1 MQGTEKKGCAS
12 RMRAIYVLLVLIFI
26 LPFFFIDVSG
36 VTVESELWENFVS
49 SLPDGATDGFEDG
62 AFDDEGSLAESV
74 SQMSSARYVIGR
86 ILDCIGLEL
95 RGALTL
101 FCSLCALL
109 TLNAALGGASGA
121 FLGRDLGGAVR
132 FCSAGAIFSSVI
144 YSQYG
149 HFESIEIFF
158 DSLGSLMRAMIP
170 MGASLWAM
178 GGNIVSASSGSA
190 TLYIML
196 GVSEG
201 LFRTTVTPVCSV
213 MSVLNLCDA
222 LSDEMRTGRML
233 GAIRKIYSFFLCSVM
248 TLLISC
254 LAAQTAL
261 SASADG
267 VAARTARLVS
277 GSFIPILGGSVGETL
292 RTVAS
297 GVGYLK
303 NVFGIG
309 GILMIFS
316 LLLPVCVSTLLY
328 RVVFLAAG
336 GIADMLGLASEAR
349 LLDGLGEVY
358 GTMLAVV
365 TSVSVMFVLSLC
377 IFMQSVVAVA

>member
-1 MQGTEKKGCAS
+1 MIRAAS
-12 RMRAIYVLLVLIFI
+12 VLLAMIFI
-26 LPFFFIDVSG
+26 LPLFFFDVSG
-36 VTVESELWENFVS
+36 VSVDGELWEEFVN
-49 SLPDGATDGFEDG
+49 SLPQSVTDSFENG
-62 AFDDEGSLAESV
+62 TLENVESFGESV
-74 SQMSSARYVIGR
+74 SEMSSARYVIGR

-95 RGALTL
+95 RGSLTL

-109 TLNAALGGASGA
+109 VLNASLSGASGT
-121 FLGRDLGGAVR
+121 FLGADLGGAVR
-132 FCSAGAIFSSVI
+132 FCSAGAIFASVI

-149 HFESIEIFF
+149 HFESIEMFF

-170 MGASLWAM
+170 IGASLWAM

-222 LSDEMRTGRML
+222 MSDGMRTGRML
-233 GAIRKIYSFFLCSVM
+233 GAIRRIYSFFLCSVM

-267 VAARTARLVS
+267 AAARTARLVS

-303 NVFGIG
+303 SIFGIG

-316 LLLPVCVSTLLY
+316 LLLPVCISTLLS
-328 RVVFLAAG
+328 RAVFLVSG

-365 TSVSVMFVLSLC
+365 TSVSVMFLLSLC

>member
-1 MQGTEKKGCAS
+1 MIRAAS
-12 RMRAIYVLLVLIFI
+12 VLLAMIFI
-26 LPFFFIDVSG
+26 LPFFFFDVSG
-36 VTVESELWENFVS
+36 VSVDDELWEEFVN
-49 SLPDGATDGFEDG
+49 SLPQSVTDSFENG
-62 AFDDEGSLAESV
+62 TLENVESFGESV
-74 SQMSSARYVIGR
+74 SEMSSARYVIGR

-95 RGALTL
+95 RGSLTL

-109 TLNAALGGASGA
+109 VLNASLSGASGT
-121 FLGRDLGGAVR
+121 FLGADLGGAVR
-132 FCSAGAIFSSVI
+132 FCSAGAIFASVI

-149 HFESIEIFF
+149 HFESIEMFF

-170 MGASLWAM
+170 IGASLWAM
-178 GGNIVSASSGSA
+178 GGNILSASSGSA

-222 LSDEMRTGRML
+222 MSDGMRTGRML
-233 GAIRKIYSFFLCSVM
+233 GAIRRIYSFFLCSVM

-303 NVFGIG
+303 SIFGIG

-316 LLLPVCVSTLLY
+316 LLLPVCISTLLF
-328 RVVFLAAG
+328 RVVFLVSG

-365 TSVSVMFVLSLC
+365 TSVSVMFLLSLC

>member
-1 MQGTEKKGCAS
+1 MIRAAS
-12 RMRAIYVLLVLIFI
+12 VLLAMIFI
-26 LPFFFIDVSG
+26 LPLFFLDVSG
-36 VTVESELWENFVS
+36 VSVDGELWEEFVN
-49 SLPDGATDGFEDG
+49 SLPQSVTDSFENG
-62 AFDDEGSLAESV
+62 TLENVESFGESV
-74 SQMSSARYVIGR
+74 SEMSSARYVIGR

-109 TLNAALGGASGA
+109 VLNASLSGASGT
-121 FLGRDLGGAVR
+121 FLGADLGGAVR
-132 FCSAGAIFSSVI
+132 FCSAGAIFASVI

-149 HFESIEIFF
+149 HFESIEMFF

-170 MGASLWAM
+170 IGASLWAM

-222 LSDEMRTGRML
+222 MSDGMRTGRML

-303 NVFGIG
+303 SIFGIG

-316 LLLPVCVSTLLY
+316 LLLPVCISTLLS
-328 RVVFLAAG
+328 RAVFLVSG

-365 TSVSVMFVLSLC
+365 TSVSVMFLLSLC

>member
-1 MQGTEKKGCAS
+1 MIRAAS
-12 RMRAIYVLLVLIFI
+12 VLLAMIFI
-26 LPFFFIDVSG
+26 LPLFFFDVSG
-36 VTVESELWENFVS
+36 VSVDGELWEEFVN
-49 SLPDGATDGFEDG
+49 SLPQSVTDSFENG
-62 AFDDEGSLAESV
+62 TLENVESFGESV
-74 SQMSSARYVIGR
+74 SEMSSARYVIGR

-95 RGALTL
+95 RGSLTL

-109 TLNAALGGASGA
+109 VLNASLSGASGT
-121 FLGRDLGGAVR
+121 FLGEDLGGAVR
-132 FCSAGAIFSSVI
+132 FCSAGAIFASVI

-149 HFESIEIFF
+149 HFESIEMFF

-170 MGASLWAM
+170 IGASLWAM

-222 LSDEMRTGRML
+222 MSDGMRTGRML

-303 NVFGIG
+303 SIFGIG

-316 LLLPVCVSTLLY
+316 LLLPVCISTLLF
-328 RVVFLAAG
+328 RAVFLVSG

-365 TSVSVMFVLSLC
+365 TSVSVMFLLSLC

>member
-1 MQGTEKKGCAS
+1 MIRAAS
-12 RMRAIYVLLVLIFI
+12 VLLAMIFI
-26 LPFFFIDVSG
+26 LPLFFFDVSG
-36 VTVESELWENFVS
+36 VSVDGELWEEFVN
-49 SLPDGATDGFEDG
+49 SLPQSVTDSFENG
-62 AFDDEGSLAESV
+62 TLENVESFGESV
-74 SQMSSARYVIGR
+74 SEMSSARYVIGR

-109 TLNAALGGASGA
+109 VLNASLSGASGT
-121 FLGRDLGGAVR
+121 FLGADLGGAVR
-132 FCSAGAIFSSVI
+132 FCSAGAIFASVI

-149 HFESIEIFF
+149 HFESIEMFF

-170 MGASLWAM
+170 IGASLWAM

-222 LSDEMRTGRML
+222 MSDGMRTGRML

-303 NVFGIG
+303 SIFGIG

-316 LLLPVCVSTLLY
+316 LLLPVCISTLLS
-328 RVVFLAAG
+328 RAVFLVSG

-365 TSVSVMFVLSLC
+365 TSVSVMFLLSLC

>member
-1 MQGTEKKGCAS
+1 MIRAAS
-12 RMRAIYVLLVLIFI
+12 VLLAMIFI
-26 LPFFFIDVSG
+26 LPLFFFDVSG
-36 VTVESELWENFVS
+36 VSVDGELWEDFVN
-49 SLPDGATDGFEDG
+49 SLPQSVTDSFENG
-62 AFDDEGSLAESV
+62 TLENVESFGESV
-74 SQMSSARYVIGR
+74 SEMSSARYVIGR

-95 RGALTL
+95 RGSLTL

-109 TLNAALGGASGA
+109 VLNASLSGASGT
-121 FLGRDLGGAVR
+121 FLGADLGGAVR
-132 FCSAGAIFSSVI
+132 FCSAGAIFASVI

-149 HFESIEIFF
+149 HFESIEMFF

-170 MGASLWAM
+170 IGASLWAM

-222 LSDEMRTGRML
+222 MSDGMRTGRML

-303 NVFGIG
+303 NIFGVG

-316 LLLPVCVSTLLY
+316 LLLPVCISTLLS
-328 RVVFLAAG
+328 RAVFLVSG

-365 TSVSVMFVLSLC
+365 TSVSVMFLLSLC

>member
-1 MQGTEKKGCAS
+1 MIRAAS
-12 RMRAIYVLLVLIFI
+12 VLLAMIFI
-26 LPFFFIDVSG
+26 LPLFFFDVSG
-36 VTVESELWENFVS
+36 VSVDGELWEEFVN
-49 SLPDGATDGFEDG
+49 SLPQSVTDSFENG
-62 AFDDEGSLAESV
+62 TLENVESFGESV
-74 SQMSSARYVIGR
+74 SEMSSARYVIGR
-86 ILDCIGLEL
+86 ILDCIGFEL
-95 RGALTL
+95 RGSLTL

-109 TLNAALGGASGA
+109 VLNASLSGASGT
-121 FLGRDLGGAVR
+121 FLGEDLGGAVR
-132 FCSAGAIFSSVI
+132 FCSAGAIFASVI

-149 HFESIEIFF
+149 HFESIEMFF

-170 MGASLWAM
+170 IGASLWAM

-222 LSDEMRTGRML
+222 MSDGMRTGRML
-233 GAIRKIYSFFLCSVM
+233 GAIRRIYSFFLCSVM

-303 NVFGIG
+303 SIFGIG

-316 LLLPVCVSTLLY
+316 LLLPVCISTLLF
-328 RVVFLAAG
+328 RAVFLVSG

-365 TSVSVMFVLSLC
+365 TSVSVMFLLSLC

>member
-1 MQGTEKKGCAS
+1 MI
-12 RMRAIYVLLVLIFI
+12 RAICVLLALILI
-26 LPFFFIDVSG
+26 VPLFFIDVRG
-36 VTVESELWENFVS
+36 VSADGEIWEDFVS
-49 SLPDGATDGFEDG
+49 SLPGDVTDGFEDG
-62 AFDDEGSLAESV
+62 ALEDAESFGESV
-74 SQMSSARYVIGR
+74 SRMSSARYVMGQ

-109 TLNAALGGASGA
+109 TLNAALTGASGA
-121 FLGRDLGGAVR
+121 FLGGDLGSAVR
-132 FCSAGAIFSSVI
+132 FCSAGAIFASVI

-149 HFESIEIFF
+149 HFESIEAFF
-158 DSLGSLMRAMIP
+158 ESLGSLMRAMIP
-170 MGASLWAM
+170 MGASIWAM

-190 TLYIML
+190 TLYVML

-201 LFRTTVTPVCSV
+201 LFRTTVTPICSV

-222 LSDEMRTGRML
+222 MSDGMRTGRML

-267 VAARTARLVS
+267 AAARTARLVS

-303 NVFGIG
+303 NIFGIG

-316 LLLPVCVSTLLY
+316 LLLPVCVSTLLF
-328 RVVFLAAG
+328 RMVFLISG
-336 GIADMLGLASEAR
+336 GIADMLGLSSEAR
-349 LLDGLGEVY
+349 LLDGLSEVY

-365 TSVSVMFVLSLC
+365 TSVSLMFLLSLC

>member
-1 MQGTEKKGCAS
+1 MIRAAS
-12 RMRAIYVLLVLIFI
+12 VLLAMIFI
-26 LPFFFIDVSG
+26 LPLFFFDVSG
-36 VTVESELWENFVS
+36 VSVDGELWEEFVN
-49 SLPDGATDGFEDG
+49 SLPQSVTDSFENG
-62 AFDDEGSLAESV
+62 TLEKVESFGESV
-74 SQMSSARYVIGR
+74 SEMSSARYVIGR

-109 TLNAALGGASGA
+109 VLNASLSGASGT
-121 FLGRDLGGAVR
+121 FLGADLGGAVR
-132 FCSAGAIFSSVI
+132 FCSAGAIFASVI

-149 HFESIEIFF
+149 HFESIEMFF

-170 MGASLWAM
+170 IGASLWAM

-222 LSDEMRTGRML
+222 MSDGMRTGRML
-233 GAIRKIYSFFLCSVM
+233 GAIRRIYSFFLCSVM

-303 NVFGIG
+303 SIFGIG

-316 LLLPVCVSTLLY
+316 LLLPVCISTLLF
-328 RVVFLAAG
+328 RVVFLVSG

-365 TSVSVMFVLSLC
+365 TSVSVMFLLSLC

>member
-1 MQGTEKKGCAS
+1 MIRAAS
-12 RMRAIYVLLVLIFI
+12 VLLAMIFI
-26 LPFFFIDVSG
+26 LPLFFFDVSG
-36 VTVESELWENFVS
+36 VSVDGELWEEFVN
-49 SLPDGATDGFEDG
+49 SLPQSVTDSFESGTLEDVESFG
-62 AFDDEGSLAESV
+62 ESV
-74 SQMSSARYVIGR
+74 SEMSSARYVIGR

-95 RGALTL
+95 RGSLTL
-101 FCSLCALL
+101 FCSLCVLL
-109 TLNAALGGASGA
+109 VLNASLSGASGT
-121 FLGRDLGGAVR
+121 FLGADLGGAVR
-132 FCSAGAIFSSVI
+132 FCSAGAIFASVI

-149 HFESIEIFF
+149 HFESIEMFF

-170 MGASLWAM
+170 IGASLWAM

-222 LSDEMRTGRML
+222 MSDGMRTGRML
-233 GAIRKIYSFFLCSVM
+233 GAIRRIYSFFLCSVM

-303 NVFGIG
+303 NIFGIG

-316 LLLPVCVSTLLY
+316 LLLPVCISTLLS
-328 RVVFLAAG
+328 RAVFLVSG

-365 TSVSVMFVLSLC
+365 TSVSVMFLLSLC

>member
-1 MQGTEKKGCAS
+1 MIRAAS
-12 RMRAIYVLLVLIFI
+12 VLLAMIFI
-26 LPFFFIDVSG
+26 LPLFFFDVSG
-36 VTVESELWENFVS
+36 VSVDGELWEEFVN
-49 SLPDGATDGFEDG
+49 SLPQSVTDSFENG
-62 AFDDEGSLAESV
+62 TLENVESFGESV
-74 SQMSSARYVIGR
+74 SEMSSARYVIGR

-109 TLNAALGGASGA
+109 VLNASLSGASGT
-121 FLGRDLGGAVR
+121 FLGADLGGAVR
-132 FCSAGAIFSSVI
+132 FCSAGAIFASVI

-149 HFESIEIFF
+149 HFESIEMFF

-170 MGASLWAM
+170 IGASLWAM
-178 GGNIVSASSGSA
+178 GGNILSASSGSA

-222 LSDEMRTGRML
+222 MSDGMRTGRML
-233 GAIRKIYSFFLCSVM
+233 GAIRRIYSFFLCSVM

-303 NVFGIG
+303 SIFGIG

-316 LLLPVCVSTLLY
+316 LLLPVCISTLLS
-328 RVVFLAAG
+328 RAVFLVSG

-365 TSVSVMFVLSLC
+365 TSVSVMFLLSLC

>member
-1 MQGTEKKGCAS
+1 MIRAAS
-12 RMRAIYVLLVLIFI
+12 VLLAMIFI
-26 LPFFFIDVSG
+26 LPLFFFDVSG
-36 VTVESELWENFVS
+36 VSVDGELWEEFVN
-49 SLPDGATDGFEDG
+49 SLPQSVTDSFESGTLEDVESFG
-62 AFDDEGSLAESV
+62 ESV
-74 SQMSSARYVIGR
+74 SEMSSARYVIGQ

-95 RGALTL
+95 RGSLTL

-109 TLNAALGGASGA
+109 VLNASLSGASGT
-121 FLGRDLGGAVR
+121 FLGADLGGAVR
-132 FCSAGAIFSSVI
+132 FCSAGAIFASVI

-149 HFESIEIFF
+149 HFESIEMFF

-170 MGASLWAM
+170 IGASLWAM

-222 LSDEMRTGRML
+222 MSDGMRTGRML
-233 GAIRKIYSFFLCSVM
+233 GAIRRIYSFFLCSVM

-303 NVFGIG
+303 NIFGIG

-316 LLLPVCVSTLLY
+316 LLLPVCISTLLS
-328 RVVFLAAG
+328 RAVFLVSG

-365 TSVSVMFVLSLC
+365 TSVSVMFLLSLC

>member
-1 MQGTEKKGCAS
+1 MIRAAS
-12 RMRAIYVLLVLIFI
+12 VLLAMIFI
-26 LPFFFIDVSG
+26 LPFFFFDVSG
-36 VTVESELWENFVS
+36 VSVDDELWEEFVN
-49 SLPDGATDGFEDG
+49 SLPQSVTDSFENG
-62 AFDDEGSLAESV
+62 TLENVESFGESV
-74 SQMSSARYVIGR
+74 SEMSSARYVIGR

-95 RGALTL
+95 RGSLTL

-109 TLNAALGGASGA
+109 VLNASLSGASGT
-121 FLGRDLGGAVR
+121 FLGADLGGAVR
-132 FCSAGAIFSSVI
+132 FCSAGAIFASVI

-149 HFESIEIFF
+149 HFESIEMFF

-170 MGASLWAM
+170 IGASLWAM
-178 GGNIVSASSGSA
+178 GGNILSASSGSA

-222 LSDEMRTGRML
+222 MSDGMRTGRML
-233 GAIRKIYSFFLCSVM
+233 GAIRRIYSFFLCSVM

-303 NVFGIG
+303 SIFGIG

-316 LLLPVCVSTLLY
+316 LLLPVCISTLLF
-328 RVVFLAAG
+328 RVVFLISG

-358 GTMLAVV
+358 GTMLAVI
-365 TSVSVMFVLSLC
+365 TSVAVMFVLSLC
-377 IFMQSVVAVA
+377 IFMQSAVAVA

>member
-1 MQGTEKKGCAS
+1 MIRAAS
-12 RMRAIYVLLVLIFI
+12 VLLAMIFI
-26 LPFFFIDVSG
+26 LPLFFFDVSG
-36 VTVESELWENFVS
+36 VSVDGELWEEFVN
-49 SLPDGATDGFEDG
+49 SLPQSVTDSFENGTLEDVESFG
-62 AFDDEGSLAESV
+62 DSV
-74 SQMSSARYVIGR
+74 SEMSSARYVIGK

-95 RGALTL
+95 RGSLTL

-109 TLNAALGGASGA
+109 VLNASLSGSSGT
-121 FLGRDLGGAVR
+121 FLGADLGGAVR
-132 FCSAGAIFSSVI
+132 FCSAGAIFASVI

-149 HFESIEIFF
+149 HFESIEMFF

-170 MGASLWAM
+170 IGASLWAM

-222 LSDEMRTGRML
+222 MSDGMRTGRML
-233 GAIRKIYSFFLCSVM
+233 GAIRRIYSFFLCSVM

-303 NVFGIG
+303 SIFGIG

-316 LLLPVCVSTLLY
+316 LLLPVCISTLLF
-328 RVVFLAAG
+328 RVVFLVSG

-365 TSVSVMFVLSLC
+365 TSVSVMFLLSLC

>member
-1 MQGTEKKGCAS
+1 MIRAAS
-12 RMRAIYVLLVLIFI
+12 VLLAMIFI
-26 LPFFFIDVSG
+26 LPLFFFDVSG
-36 VTVESELWENFVS
+36 VSVDGELWEEFVN
-49 SLPDGATDGFEDG
+49 SLPQSVTDSFENG
-62 AFDDEGSLAESV
+62 TLENVESFGESV
-74 SQMSSARYVIGR
+74 SEMSSARYVIGR

-95 RGALTL
+95 RGSLTL

-109 TLNAALGGASGA
+109 VLNASLSGASGT
-121 FLGRDLGGAVR
+121 FLGADLGGAVR
-132 FCSAGAIFSSVI
+132 FCSAGAIFASVI

-149 HFESIEIFF
+149 HFESIEMFF

-170 MGASLWAM
+170 IGASLWAM

-222 LSDEMRTGRML
+222 MSDGMRTGRML
-233 GAIRKIYSFFLCSVM
+233 GAIRRIYSFFLCSVM

-303 NVFGIG
+303 NIFGVG

-316 LLLPVCVSTLLY
+316 LMLPVCISTLLF
-328 RVVFLAAG
+328 RAVFLVSG

-365 TSVSVMFVLSLC
+365 TSVSVMFLLSLC

>member
-1 MQGTEKKGCAS
+1 MIRAAS
-12 RMRAIYVLLVLIFI
+12 VLLAMIFI
-26 LPFFFIDVSG
+26 LPLFFFDVSG
-36 VTVESELWENFVS
+36 VSVDGELWEEFVN
-49 SLPDGATDGFEDG
+49 SLPQSVTDSFESGTLEDVENFG
-62 AFDDEGSLAESV
+62 ESV
-74 SQMSSARYVIGR
+74 SEMSSARYVIGR

-95 RGALTL
+95 RGSLTL

-109 TLNAALGGASGA
+109 VLNASLSGASGT
-121 FLGRDLGGAVR
+121 FLGADLGGAVR
-132 FCSAGAIFSSVI
+132 FCSAGAIFASVI

-149 HFESIEIFF
+149 HFESIEMFF

-170 MGASLWAM
+170 IGASLWAM

-222 LSDEMRTGRML
+222 MSDGMRTGRML
-233 GAIRKIYSFFLCSVM
+233 SAIRRIYSFFLCSVM

-303 NVFGIG
+303 NIFGVG

-316 LLLPVCVSTLLY
+316 LLLPVCISTLLF
-328 RVVFLAAG
+328 RAVFLVSG

-365 TSVSVMFVLSLC
+365 TSVSVMFLLSLC

>member
-1 MQGTEKKGCAS
+1 MIRAAS
-12 RMRAIYVLLVLIFI
+12 VLLAMIFI
-26 LPFFFIDVSG
+26 LPLFFFDVSG
-36 VTVESELWENFVS
+36 VSVDGELWEEFVN
-49 SLPDGATDGFEDG
+49 SLPQSVTDSFENG
-62 AFDDEGSLAESV
+62 TLENVESFGESV
-74 SQMSSARYVIGR
+74 SEMSSARYVIGR

-95 RGALTL
+95 RGSLTL

-109 TLNAALGGASGA
+109 VLNASLSGASGT
-121 FLGRDLGGAVR
+121 FLGADLGGAVR
-132 FCSAGAIFSSVI
+132 FCSAGAIFASVI

-149 HFESIEIFF
+149 HFESIEMFF

-170 MGASLWAM
+170 IGASLWAM

-222 LSDEMRTGRML
+222 MSDGMRTGRML
-233 GAIRKIYSFFLCSVM
+233 GAIRRIYSFFLCSVM

-303 NVFGIG
+303 NIFGVG

-316 LLLPVCVSTLLY
+316 LLLPVCISTLLF
-328 RVVFLAAG
+328 RAVFLVSG

-365 TSVSVMFVLSLC
+365 TSVSVMFLLSLC

>member
-1 MQGTEKKGCAS
+1 MIRAAS
-12 RMRAIYVLLVLIFI
+12 VLLAMIFI
-26 LPFFFIDVSG
+26 LPLFFFDVSG
-36 VTVESELWENFVS
+36 VSVDGELWEEFVN
-49 SLPDGATDGFEDG
+49 SLPQSVTDSFENG
-62 AFDDEGSLAESV
+62 TLENVESFGESV
-74 SQMSSARYVIGR
+74 SEMSSARYVIGR

-95 RGALTL
+95 RGSLTL

-109 TLNAALGGASGA
+109 VLNASLSGASGT

-132 FCSAGAIFSSVI
+132 FCSAGAIFASVI

-149 HFESIEIFF
+149 HFESIEMFF

-170 MGASLWAM
+170 IGASLWAM

-222 LSDEMRTGRML
+222 MSDGMRTGRML
-233 GAIRKIYSFFLCSVM
+233 GAIRRIYSFFLCSVM
-248 TLLISC
+248 TLLVSC

-303 NVFGIG
+303 SIFGIG

-316 LLLPVCVSTLLY
+316 LLLPVCISTLLF
-328 RVVFLAAG
+328 RAVFLVSG

-365 TSVSVMFVLSLC
+365 TSVSVMFLLSLC

>member
-1 MQGTEKKGCAS
+1 MIRAAS
-12 RMRAIYVLLVLIFI
+12 VLLAMIFI
-26 LPFFFIDVSG
+26 LPLFFFDVSG
-36 VTVESELWENFVS
+36 VSVDGELWEEFVN
-49 SLPDGATDGFEDG
+49 SLPQSVTDSFENGALEDVESFG
-62 AFDDEGSLAESV
+62 ESV
-74 SQMSSARYVIGR
+74 SEMSSARYVIGK

-95 RGALTL
+95 RGSLTL

-109 TLNAALGGASGA
+109 VLNASLSGASGT
-121 FLGRDLGGAVR
+121 FLGADLGGAVR
-132 FCSAGAIFSSVI
+132 FCSAGAIFASVI

-149 HFESIEIFF
+149 HFESIEMFF

-170 MGASLWAM
+170 IGASLWAM

-222 LSDEMRTGRML
+222 MSDGMRTGRML
-233 GAIRKIYSFFLCSVM
+233 GAIRRIYSFFLCSVM

-303 NVFGIG
+303 NIFGVG

-316 LLLPVCVSTLLY
+316 LLLPVCISTLLF
-328 RVVFLAAG
+328 RAVFLVSG

-365 TSVSVMFVLSLC
+365 TSVSVMFLLSLC

>member
-1 MQGTEKKGCAS
+1 MIRAAS
-12 RMRAIYVLLVLIFI
+12 VLLAMIFI
-26 LPFFFIDVSG
+26 LPLFFFDVSG
-36 VTVESELWENFVS
+36 VSVDGELWEEFVN
-49 SLPDGATDGFEDG
+49 SLPQSVTDSFENG
-62 AFDDEGSLAESV
+62 TLENVESFGESV
-74 SQMSSARYVIGR
+74 SEMSSARYVIGR

-109 TLNAALGGASGA
+109 VLNASLSGASGT
-121 FLGRDLGGAVR
+121 FLGADLGGAVR
-132 FCSAGAIFSSVI
+132 FCSAGAIFASVI

-149 HFESIEIFF
+149 HFESIEMFF

-170 MGASLWAM
+170 IGASLWAM

-222 LSDEMRTGRML
+222 MSDGMRTGRML

-303 NVFGIG
+303 SIFGIG

-316 LLLPVCVSTLLY
+316 LLLPVCISTLLF
-328 RVVFLAAG
+328 RVVFLVSG

-358 GTMLAVV
+358 GTMLAVI
-365 TSVSVMFVLSLC
+365 TSVAVMFVLSLC
-377 IFMQSVVAVA
+377 IFMQSAVAVA

>member
-1 MQGTEKKGCAS
+1 MIRAAS
-12 RMRAIYVLLVLIFI
+12 VLLAMIFI
-26 LPFFFIDVSG
+26 LPLFFFDVSG
-36 VTVESELWENFVS
+36 VSVDGELWEEFVN
-49 SLPDGATDGFEDG
+49 SLPQSVTDSFENG
-62 AFDDEGSLAESV
+62 TLENVESFGESV
-74 SQMSSARYVIGR
+74 SEMSSARYVIGR

-95 RGALTL
+95 RGSLTL

-109 TLNAALGGASGA
+109 VLNASLSGASGT
-121 FLGRDLGGAVR
+121 FLGEDLGGAVR
-132 FCSAGAIFSSVI
+132 FCSAGAIFASVI

-149 HFESIEIFF
+149 HFESIEMFF

-170 MGASLWAM
+170 IGASLWAM

-222 LSDEMRTGRML
+222 MSDGMRTGRML
-233 GAIRKIYSFFLCSVM
+233 GAIRRIYSFFLCSVM

-303 NVFGIG
+303 SIFGIG

-316 LLLPVCVSTLLY
+316 LLLPVCISTLLF
-328 RVVFLAAG
+328 RAVFLVSG

-365 TSVSVMFVLSLC
+365 TSVSVMFLLSLC

>member
-1 MQGTEKKGCAS
+1 MIRAAS
-12 RMRAIYVLLVLIFI
+12 VLLAMIFI
-26 LPFFFIDVSG
+26 LPLFFFDVSG
-36 VTVESELWENFVS
+36 VSVDGELWEEFVN
-49 SLPDGATDGFEDG
+49 SLPQSVTDSFENG
-62 AFDDEGSLAESV
+62 TLENVEYFGESV
-74 SQMSSARYVIGR
+74 SEMSSARYVIGR

-109 TLNAALGGASGA
+109 VLNASLSGASGT
-121 FLGRDLGGAVR
+121 FLGADLGGAVR
-132 FCSAGAIFSSVI
+132 FCSAGAIFASVI

-149 HFESIEIFF
+149 HFESIEMFF

-170 MGASLWAM
+170 IGASLWAM

-222 LSDEMRTGRML
+222 MSDGMRTGRML

-303 NVFGIG
+303 SIFGIG

-316 LLLPVCVSTLLY
+316 LLLPVCISTLLS
-328 RVVFLAAG
+328 RAVFLVSG

-365 TSVSVMFVLSLC
+365 TSVSVMFLLSLC

>member
-1 MQGTEKKGCAS
+1 MIF
-12 RMRAIYVLLVLIFI
+12 AIAKRVVSALALMLLIF
-26 LPFFFIDVSG
+26 PVVSTDVCAVSLDRD
-36 VTVESELWENFVS
+36 LWESFVE
-49 SLPDGATDGFEDG
+49 SLPDGAADGFEHG
-62 AFDDEGSLAESV
+62 ALEDEESFGESV
-74 SQMSSARYVIGR
+74 ADQSRADYIMGK
-86 ILDCIGLEL
+86 ILECIGLEL
-95 RGALTL
+95 GGALTL
-101 FCSLCALL
+101 FGTLCALL
-109 TLNAALGGASGA
+109 TVNAVFMGASGA
-121 FLGRDLGGAVR
+121 FLGRDLGSAVR
-132 FCSAGAIFSSVI
+132 FCSSGAIFASVI
-144 YSQYG
+144 YSQYS
-149 HFESIEIFF
+149 HFQSIEMFF

-170 MGASLWAM
+170 IGASLWAM
-178 GGNIVSASSGSA
+178 GGNIASASSGGA
-190 TLYIML
+190 TLYVML

-222 LSDEMRTGRML
+222 MSEEMKTGRML
-233 GAIRKIYSFFLCSVM
+233 GAIRKIYSFFLCTVM
-248 TLLISC
+248 TVLLSC

-267 VAARTARLVS
+267 TAARAARLVS

-303 NVFGIG
+303 SIFGIG

-316 LLLPVCVSTLLY
+316 LLLPVCISTLLF
-328 RVVFLAAG
+328 RVVFLVSG

-358 GTMLAVV
+358 GTMLAVI
-365 TSVSVMFVLSLC
+365 TSVAVMFVLSLC
-377 IFMQSVVAVA
+377 IFMQSAVAVA